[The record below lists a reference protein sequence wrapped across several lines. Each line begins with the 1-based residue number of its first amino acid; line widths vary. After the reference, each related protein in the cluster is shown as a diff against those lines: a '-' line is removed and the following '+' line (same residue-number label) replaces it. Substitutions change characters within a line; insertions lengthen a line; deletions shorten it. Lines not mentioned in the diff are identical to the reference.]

1 LASKAPALYWH
12 LKNKQELLDVMAA
25 QMYADADREPPEALG
40 EWYCARALW
49 RSIEAGLDEGRASQA
64 VFTVYSYVVGF
75 TIEEQ
80 AVYPRPGELD
90 ERYRGAP
97 GGAVFADVDARFGD
111 GLSMVLSGAR
121 RWLGLE

>member
-1 LASKAPALYWH
+1 MPTGSRLRRW
-12 LKNKQELLDVMAA
+12 
-25 QMYADADREPPEALG
+25 G
-40 EWYCARALW
+40 EWEAVAYRARALW

-80 AVYPRPGELD
+80 AVYPRPG
-90 ERYRGAP
+90 
-97 GGAVFADVDARFGD
+97 GAVFADVDARFGD